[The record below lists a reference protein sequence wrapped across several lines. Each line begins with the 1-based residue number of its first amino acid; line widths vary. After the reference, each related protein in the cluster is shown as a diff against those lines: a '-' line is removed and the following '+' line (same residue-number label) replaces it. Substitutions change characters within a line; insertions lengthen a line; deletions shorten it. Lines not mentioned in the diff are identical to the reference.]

1 MAKTLELYSVTVLE
15 AEGIKSTVSRR
26 AAPWRVRG
34 ASPSIWFPH
43 FCLCFIT
50 PVSATVIML
59 PLSFLSYLSLP
70 HSFFKILLKFSSA
83 AQLCPTLCDPHGLQ
97 HTRLPCPSP
106 SPRACSNSCLLSQ
119 WCHPTISFCVVP
131 FCLQS
136 CPASESFPMSQF
148 FTSGGQNI
156 GVSASA
162 SVLPVN
168 IQDWFPLGWTGWIS
182 LQSLVTYSYIHKY
195 KTIGKTC
202 YKNHSGEKE
211 WEYNT

>member
-1 MAKTLELYSVTVLE
+1 MAKTIELYSVTVLE

-119 WCHPTISFCVVP
+119 WCHPTISSIVVP
-131 FCLQS
+131 SPPAFNLSQHQGLFKWVSSSHQVARILEFQLQHQ
-136 CPASESFPMSQF
+136 SFQWIF
-148 FTSGGQNI
+148 R
-156 GVSASA
+156 
-162 SVLPVN
+162 
-168 IQDWFPLGWTGWIS
+168 TGF
-182 LQSLVTYSYIHKY
+182 L
-195 KTIGKTC
+195 
-202 YKNHSGEKE
+202 
-211 WEYNT
+211 